1 MAFGFLKKIAKFAGK
16 VAIAPGKL
24 AAGAVGKIPV
34 IGKPLK
40 SIVNLGNSPL
50 NLVNSVVQG
59 ERIDRAVLNNLKSQV
74 KDVKDVAPYAKLV
87 VSLVPG
93 VGTAV
98 GAAIA
103 AGGALIE
110 GQSITASLI
119 AGVKGAIPGGAAA
132 QMAFSVSADVVSG
145 KPVATSVFNA
155 IPLDA
160 AQKQALRVTTI
171 MAKDLASGKSINKT
185 VLAAAQSKLPP
196 DIQKAVNVG
205 IALGFGQTHQKKAI
219 IPASKGIPT
228 RKPVAASG
236 IKAPIRVGN
245 KLAPPVVQQMFAKPA
260 TVAII
265 ATPAAQ
271 QMFATPAASV
281 TSVVPADEMLIEG
294 KSIIES
300 NSVLKAGLSTMK
312 TDTDKQGYYTAIGMM
327 NHQATEADI
336 SKFQSTLDKSQSNG
350 FNIGCAAIVGLHE
363 IKLTGND
370 LADFGSAVAYGLNGA
385 TQDLKVAAIQ
395 TIAAVPE
402 VKTAILTVAATK
414 KAGWLHRVLVKLG
427 FVKEVA

>member
-1 MAFGFLKKIAKFAGK
+1 
-16 VAIAPGKL
+16 
-24 AAGAVGKIPV
+24 
-34 IGKPLK
+34 
-40 SIVNLGNSPL
+40 
-50 NLVNSVVQG
+50 
-59 ERIDRAVLNNLKSQV
+59 
-74 KDVKDVAPYAKLV
+74 
-87 VSLVPG
+87 

-103 AGGALIE
+103 AGGALVE

-119 AGVKGAIPGGAAA
+119 AGVKGAIPGGTAA

-145 KPVATSVFNA
+145 RPVATSVFNA
-155 IPLDA
+155 IPLDDT
-160 AQKQALRVTTI
+160 QKQALRTTI
-171 MAKDLASGKSINKT
+171 TMAKDLANGARIDKT
-185 VLAAAQSKLPP
+185 VLAAAQSKLPQ
-196 DIQKAVNVG
+196 DIQKALNIGV
-205 IALGFGQTHQKKAI
+205 ALGFGQSHQKKAI

-245 KLAPPVVQQMFAKPA
+245 KPAPPAVQQMFAKPVAVAAVSVSPVVQQMFA
-260 TVAII
+260 
-265 ATPAAQ
+265 TPAVGVVSA
-271 QMFATPAASV
+271 
-281 TSVVPADEMLIEG
+281 VPADEMLVEG

-385 TQDLKVAAIQ
+385 TQELKVAAIQ
-395 TIAAVPE
+395 TVAAVPE
-402 VKTAILTVAATK
+402 VKTAILTVAAQK
-414 KAGWLHRVLVKLG
+414 KAGWLHRVLVSLG
-427 FVKEVA
+427 LIKEAA